1 MDLKNIKF
9 SIINEPLKV
18 TGEKAEIVVLYADIR
33 NFSDWSFSVSPDQ
46 VAEVVRIQYER
57 VIQLS
62 QDYKHSFHK
71 FLGDGFLLIWETSDH
86 GSIAD
91 ALQWALGAAFEIHKK
106 YWYTS
111 KDLGYPTPKGL
122 GTGISCGEV
131 VKVQPET
138 FIRELNEPDFVG
150 YPMNC
155 GARLQ
160 SLAGPYGVVLDSKGV
175 ESAINN
181 NDKVLRENDSVTGL
195 SLLDPTPNALR
206 RASSFKGLIKRDK
219 VGFKYVVWPNLQN
232 HLWITDGRI

>member
-1 MDLKNIKF
+1 MDLKNTKF
-9 SIINEPLKV
+9 SITDEPLKV

-46 VAEVVRIQYER
+46 VAEVVQIQYER
-57 VIQLS
+57 VIQLA

-122 GTGISCGEV
+122 GIGISCGEV

-138 FIRELNEPDFVG
+138 FIKELNEPDFVG
-150 YPMNC
+150 YPMNG

-175 ESAINN
+175 DAAINN
-181 NDKVLRENDSVTGL
+181 NDRVLRENDSVIGL

-206 RASSFKGLIKRDK
+206 RAYSLKGLTKRDK
-219 VGFKYVVWPNLQN
+219 VGFKYVIWPNLQN

>member
-46 VAEVVRIQYER
+46 VAEVVQIQYER
-57 VIQLS
+57 VIQLA

-111 KDLGYPTPKGL
+111 KDLGYPTPNGL